1 MEKYPLIKIKGG
13 NRLFAKNSRKIKF
26 TNLLKLK
33 FPNLPFVYIKFG
45 EQKHSRWNTQ

>member
-1 MEKYPLIKIKGG
+1 MYPLIKLKVATD
-13 NRLFAKNSRKIKF
+13 FSRKIQIKF

-45 EQKHSRWNTQ
+45 EQKHLRWNTQ